1 MWNAA
6 LSTMWAVGRFDRLS
20 DFFPAAAELGFGRFE
35 LNHQVDSG
43 MLAGVDL
50 NGYQIDALHEP
61 CPADISTAVLRD
73 RNWLISSTDE
83 AGRRQGVRAVQ
94 RSIDLAKELGAGI
107 IVVHAGQVE
116 VDFQLEHDLRRLFQA
131 GQAQTARYQ
140 ELKERLMAARAE
152 HEEANLDSVQRSIL
166 ELLDYAGR
174 AGIRLG
180 LENRYHYLHIPLPH
194 EMEQLLGLADD
205 GRLGFWYDLGHAQ
218 TLDNL
223 GFFPHAGWLQRFA
236 PRMVGV
242 HLHDIRGLQDHYAA
256 GLGDMNWEMVASYL
270 PKDIVRTCEIHHAN
284 TPEQVVAS
292 MRFLADRRLV

>member
-35 LNHQVDSG
+35 LNHQVDSR
-43 MLAGVDL
+43 MLEGLDL
-50 NGYQIDALHEP
+50 TGYQIDAVHEP
-61 CPADISTAVLRD
+61 CPADISTTALKD

-116 VDFQLEHDLRRLFQA
+116 VDFQLEHELRRLFKA
-131 GQAQTARYQ
+131 GQARTARYQ

-152 HEEANLDSVQRSIL
+152 HEEANLDSVQRSIR
-166 ELLDYAGR
+166 ELLAYAGR
-174 AGIRLG
+174 AGISLG
-180 LENRYHYLHIPLPH
+180 LENRYGYLDIPLPH
-194 EMEQLLGLADD
+194 EMERLLDLADD
-205 GRLGFWYDLGHAQ
+205 NRLGFWYDVGHAQ
-218 TLDNL
+218 TLENL
-223 GFFPHAGWLQRFA
+223 GLCPHEGWLQRFA

-256 GLGDMNWEMVASYL
+256 GLGEMDWEMVASYL
-270 PKDIVRTCEIHHAN
+270 PEDIVRTCEIHNAN

-292 MRFLADRRLV
+292 MGFLVDRRLV